1 MTRSPDLMTW
11 AEAAIQLGC
20 SVRTVQR
27 LRAAGLI
34 GYTKVG
40 STVYFSPADVA
51 AYIDSQHVPASAGAQ
66 ERRKRK
72 AS

>member
-11 AEAAIQLGC
+11 AEAAMQLGC

-34 GYTKVG
+34 GFTKVG

-51 AYIDSQHVPASAGAQ
+51 AYIDSQRVAPSAIP
-66 ERRKRK
+66 ERRRRK

>member
-1 MTRSPDLMTW
+1 VNRSPELMTW
-11 AEAAIQLGC
+11 AEVALQLGC

-27 LRAAGLI
+27 LRAAGSI
-34 GYTKVG
+34 GYTRVA
-40 STVYFSPADVA
+40 STVYFTP
-51 AYIDSQHVPASAGAQ
+51 QHVAEYIESQSVPATTTR